1 MDGRD
6 NMSDLQRYLD
16 NNLASVHF
24 DDTNS
29 QKNIAVEE
37 MLAKTIIENRNQA
50 GLTQNE
56 LSKLTGI
63 PQANISKIENCIG
76 NPSLKILKRIAKS
89 LNKKLI
95 IRME

>member
-1 MDGRD
+1 MY
-6 NMSDLQRYLD
+6 NIFFKKH
-16 NNLASVHF
+16 NKF
-24 DDTNS
+24 DDTNA

-63 PQANISKIENCIG
+63 PQANISKIENGMG
-76 NPSLKILKRIAKS
+76 NPSLKLLKRIAKS

>member
-1 MDGRD
+1 MNGRD

-16 NNLASVHF
+16 NNLASVRF
-24 DDTNS
+24 DDIDN
-29 QKNIAVEE
+29 QENIAIEE

-63 PQANISKIENCIG
+63 PQANISKIENGMG
-76 NPSLKILKRIAKS
+76 NPSLKLLERIAKS

>member
-1 MDGRD
+1 MDGRE

-16 NNLASVHF
+16 INLASVHF
-24 DDTNS
+24 DDANI
-29 QKNIAVEE
+29 QKSIAVKE

-63 PQANISKIENCIG
+63 PQANISKIENGMG
-76 NPSLKILKRIAKS
+76 NPSLKLLERIAKS

>member
-1 MDGRD
+1 MDGCG
-6 NMSDLQRYLD
+6 NMSDLQKYLD
-16 NNLASVHF
+16 SNLANVHF
-24 DDTNS
+24 DDFNN
-29 QKNIAVEE
+29 QQNIAVEE

-63 PQANISKIENCIG
+63 PQANISKIENGMG
-76 NPSLKILKRIAKS
+76 NPSLKLLQRIAKS